1 MRALFTAL
9 SIVIGIIGFV
19 FVILGGYYPRKY
31 QAVLSENV
39 SAVQVT
45 QVYTEATHTIAVG
58 VGIVGIAIL
67 VAVIGILFYT
77 NKPLDE
83 HTHPE
88 DNSDTQ
94 LTDNPAA

>member
-9 SIVIGIIGFV
+9 SIAIGIIGFV
-19 FVILGGYYPRKY
+19 FIILGGYHPRKY
-31 QAVLSENV
+31 QMVLSENV

-58 VGIVGIAIL
+58 VGIVSIAVL

-77 NKPLDE
+77 NKPIDE
-83 HTHPE
+83 SKQPK

-94 LTDNPAA
+94 LIDNPAA

>member
-1 MRALFTAL
+1 MRVLFMAL

-19 FVILGGYYPRKY
+19 FIILGGYHPRKY
-31 QAVLSENV
+31 QVVLSENV

-45 QVYTEATHTIAVG
+45 QIYTEATHTIAVG

-83 HTHPE
+83 QTQSEDSPE
-88 DNSDTQ
+88 VQ
-94 LTDNPAA
+94 LTDNPTA

>member
-9 SIVIGIIGFV
+9 SIIIGIIGLV
-19 FVILGGYYPRKY
+19 FILQGAYHPLKY
-31 QAVLSENV
+31 QKVLSENV

-58 VGIVGIAIL
+58 VGIVSIAVL

-77 NKPLDE
+77 NKPINE
-83 HTHPE
+83 SKQPK

-94 LTDNPAA
+94 LIDNPAA